1 MTKREIMRHG
11 AEDLA
16 RKTLGKNADEETI
29 RSVAERIYQALPKQ
43 VRQAA

>member
-1 MTKREIMRHG
+1 MTKREQMRHG

-16 RKTLGKNADEETI
+16 RKALGPDVDEDTLRE
-29 RSVAERIYQALPKQ
+29 VAERIFDALPRQ